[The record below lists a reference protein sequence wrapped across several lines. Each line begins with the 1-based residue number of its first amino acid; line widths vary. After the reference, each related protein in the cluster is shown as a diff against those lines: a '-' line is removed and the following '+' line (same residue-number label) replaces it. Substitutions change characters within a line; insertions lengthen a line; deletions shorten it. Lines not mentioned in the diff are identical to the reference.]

1 MKPYDPADA
10 VDLANRL
17 HDVIRTLLT
26 DTHPHTIMT
35 ALCAMLTRGI
45 SLVEP
50 QERERAM
57 TWAIETIRT
66 GIEPMN

>member
-1 MKPYDPADA
+1 M
-10 VDLANRL
+10 
-17 HDVIRTLLT
+17 IRTLPT